1 MMKYLFCILSLAF
14 LFAGV
19 GHIPNKDLRGF
30 QTETGISPL
39 CTSLAAFS
47 QACATSSSTLVS
59 SDPDDNTLSSSLTF
73 FSESTNHCT
82 FCILTASV
90 LPGANAPVKTLNFNA
105 ISVIVQLLSS
115 QDSYLS
121 ENRWKNL
128 LADTNFLKYSNRYYI
143 YTLSHILI

>member
-1 MMKYLFCILSLAF
+1 MKYLFCILSLAF
-14 LFAGV
+14 LFVGV
-19 GHIPNKDLRGF
+19 GHIPNKDLQGF
-30 QTETGISPL
+30 RSETGISPF

-47 QACATSSSTLVS
+47 QACSTSSSTLAS
-59 SDPDDNTLSSSLTF
+59 SDPDDNALSSSRTF

-82 FCILTASV
+82 FCILTTSAI
-90 LPGANAPVKTLNFNA
+90 PGANAPVKTLNFNA

-121 ENRWKNL
+121 ENRWKSL
-128 LADTNFLKYSNRYYI
+128 LADTNYLKYSHRYYI

>member
-1 MMKYLFCILSLAF
+1 MKYLFCILSLAL
-14 LFAGV
+14 LFVGV
-19 GHIPNKDLRGF
+19 GHIPNKDLQGF
-30 QTETGISPL
+30 QSEAGILPS

-47 QACATSSSTLVS
+47 QACSTSSLAS
-59 SDPDDNTLSSSLTF
+59 SDSDDNTLSSSRTF

-128 LADTNFLKYSNRYYI
+128 LADTNYLKYSNRYYI